1 MAQPPMRPTTKAQ
14 VSGHKFLS
22 RRLELGVALGD
33 ERMLHDPL
41 GKRRKAVAAG
51 LAISILL
58 CVGSA
63 ALAWLKPEPDPGD
76 APILKAKSGQL
87 LVREE
92 QVLHPVANLA
102 SARLLVGE
110 PAHPIKAGDQILRQT
125 PIAAPVGIVDAPGI
139 LSDQPVEQPSW
150 SLCTTQGPNTPSSG
164 IPRIPGA
171 VEHIVLG
178 QEQVPSL
185 EKSKGILAAVGAQE
199 WIISHNQRLLLP
211 AEDTPE
217 GRAIRRQMNIDHS
230 TARWRPPED
239 VLNAIAEAPPVPQ
252 WHGDILQAEDQAW
265 LSLPQGIIALTPL
278 QRDILLDLGNNL
290 KTLGRTELTQ
300 RSDAQRSIDLP
311 ERTVEWIDPAAQPI
325 CIQTQWQQGEF
336 EHHVGVAAVSAEQ
349 LLAQAVALPGTSV
362 ATHAHTFG
370 TAIGVRTINGT
381 HVIGES
387 GLRHKISDANY
398 QALGLAAPV
407 MMPWVLLRL
416 LPEGSE
422 LSAKAAGRSFVEPTT
437 PQSQE
442 RAPKL
447 HNPAPGEHAEE
458 DSGQGA
464 QEAPE
469 QQGQSE
475 VPEEKEPPQ
484 DSEG

>member
-92 QVLHPVANLA
+92 EVLHPVANLA

-110 PAHPIKAGDQILRQT
+110 PANPIKAGDQILKNT
-125 PIAAPVGIVDAPGI
+125 PIAAPVGIIDAPGI
-139 LSDQPVEQPSW
+139 LSESPIEQPSW
-150 SLCTTQGPNTPSSG
+150 SLCTTQGANTPTEG
-164 IPRIPGA
+164 IPRIPGE
-171 VEHIVLG
+171 VQDVVLG
-178 QEQVPSL
+178 QETVPRMA
-185 EKSKGILAAVGAQE
+185 KSKGILAAVGSDE

-211 AEDTPE
+211 PADTPE
-217 GRAIRRQMNIDHS
+217 GRVIRRHMDIDHA

-239 VLNAIAEAPPVPQ
+239 VLNAITEAPPVPQ
-252 WHGDILQAEDQAW
+252 WQGDILQAEDQAW
-265 LSLPQGIIALTPL
+265 LSLPQGIVALTPL

-300 RSDAQRSIDLP
+300 RADAQRSIDLP
-311 ERTVEWIDPAAQPI
+311 ESTVEWINPAAQPV
-325 CIQTQWQQGEF
+325 CIQTRWEQDGF
-336 EHHVGVAAVSAEQ
+336 THHVGVLNASSEQ
-349 LLAQAVALPGTSV
+349 LLHHAVALAGTSV

-370 TAIGVRTINGT
+370 TSIGVRTINGT

-387 GLRHKISDANY
+387 GLRHRISDAHY
-398 QALGLAAPV
+398 PALGLAQPV
-407 MMPWVLLRL
+407 MIPWVLLRL

-422 LSAKAAGRSFVEPTT
+422 LSASAAGRSFIGSAQQDQPTPAASSSAAAADSDSATPSPT
-437 PQSQE
+437 PQEQ
-442 RAPKL
+442 
-447 HNPAPGEHAEE
+447 AEE
-458 DSGQGA
+458 EQQQEEQAA
-464 QEAPE
+464 QEEAAQP
-469 QQGQSE
+469 
-475 VPEEKEPPQ
+475 
-484 DSEG
+484 